1 MKIVDTE
8 NILFQKN
15 FKTKEEAIEKMLS
28 KVTKDKIKK
37 DHLFDEIIEREKI
50 ENTVIGFNFA
60 IPHTKT
66 DIVQKPYV
74 IFAKLKNMMRW
85 AKDEELVKYIMM
97 VLVPKNNLN
106 IHIDILKNI
115 STKLISNEFREKLEN
130 AKNISEISEIL
141 NS

>member
-1 MKIVDTE
+1 
-8 NILFQKN
+8 
-15 FKTKEEAIEKMLS
+15 
-28 KVTKDKIKK
+28 
-37 DHLFDEIIEREKI
+37 
-50 ENTVIGFNFA
+50 
-60 IPHTKT
+60 
-66 DIVQKPYV
+66 
-74 IFAKLKNMMRW
+74 MMRW

>member
-15 FKTKEEAIEKMLS
+15 FKTKEEAIEKMLY

-37 DHLFDEIIEREKI
+37 NHLFDEIIEREKI